1 MELDETEQSFVIKF
15 LENFNEISKH
25 ITSLTKSF
33 YLGVYKNQHKFF
45 LIPVFDLGLRKSKS
59 AHLI

>member
-33 YLGVYKNQHKFF
+33 YLVVYKNQHKFPEVYK
-45 LIPVFDLGLRKSKS
+45 LTLDYLVKLAYSEI
-59 AHLI
+59 